1 MLDFKINF
9 IFHIMNRLIT
19 IALFAALSSFNA
31 SAQGTIAVKDAGK
44 HIGQTV
50 KICDK
55 VYGGKFISV
64 SNITVLYLGGDYP
77 NQALTVIISG
87 AGRSTFKG
95 RPEVDDKGKDFIV
108 TGKLINYQGKPGI
121 VISRPAQLKA
131 VLIDNSKQPP
141 LKLH

>member
-1 MLDFKINF
+1 
-9 IFHIMNRLIT
+9 MNRMIT
-19 IALFAALSSFNA
+19 IALLAAMSSFKA
-31 SAQGTIAVKDAGK
+31 SAQATVAAKDAGK

-50 KICDK
+50 KICEK
-55 VYGGKFISV
+55 VYNGKFISV
-64 SNITVLYLGGDYP
+64 SNTTLLYLGGDYP

-87 AGRSTFKG
+87 AGRGKFKG

-131 VLIDNSKQPP
+131 VLIDNSKQPA

>member
-1 MLDFKINF
+1 LLDFKINF
-9 IFHIMNRLIT
+9 TFMNRLIT
-19 IALFAALSSFNA
+19 IALLAALFSFNA
-31 SAQGTIAVKDAGK
+31 SAQATIAAKDAGK

-55 VYGGKFISV
+55 VYNGKFISV

-95 RPEVDDKGKDFIV
+95 RPEVDDKGKDFTV